1 MDLSEE
7 ILLHLLERREAK
19 IEVTFPGL
27 NFTAAELVESAAYCA
42 LAQIKKILEDD
53 SPIRRHSANASLWL
67 GSSFSLP
74 SDARAFTSSVTV
86 YVP

>member
-53 SPIRRHSANASLWL
+53 SLQDEECFGKIEAIVREFERL
-67 GSSFSLP
+67 GSGCGNRHDFG
-74 SDARAFTSSVTV
+74 
-86 YVP
+86 